1 MKWIFYETDF
11 KMSNT
16 GIQEKGFLKEQT
28 FSERGCQLS
37 FVRNS
42 MRELFTP
49 QGL

>member
-11 KMSNT
+11 KMTNR
-16 GIQEKGFLKEQT
+16 GIQEKSFQEEQT

-37 FVRNS
+37 FVRNP

-49 QGL
+49 QWL